1 MVTASILMIDREM
14 ATVDTA
20 LPVLRREGY
29 AVDHALPSAAALDR
43 LHAAC
48 PDLIILGMGSSNGD
62 WEFCRQVV
70 AAVDRPLLLLLS
82 IDDEQQR
89 VKGLDLGADDCM
101 GKPVRLVEMLA
112 RVHALLRRGRPGPVQ
127 PQRLIGL

>member
-1 MVTASILMIDREM
+1 VTTSILMIDSEM
-14 ATVDTA
+14 VTVDTT

-29 AVDHALPSAAALDR
+29 AVDHALPGATALGR
-43 LHAAC
+43 LRAAC
-48 PDLIILGMGSSNGD
+48 PDLVILGMGPSNGE

-82 IDDEQQR
+82 TDDEGQL

-101 GKPVRLVEMLA
+101 VKPVHLVEMLA
-112 RVHALLRRGRPGPVQ
+112 RVHALLRRGRCGPSAGAPARQ
-127 PQRLIGL
+127 A